1 MCGNF
6 SSGTLP
12 VKVLQVPLNI
22 CIFVFSFKNSLN
34 AAVKPLNRHAKK
46 MVRKNLL
53 LMIVVLGST
62 VPVSTLHAGGA
73 VSAVT
78 VVTLRPTAAQEEAS
92 KYISQY
98 LLQNHY
104 RKMSVN
110 DSLSL
115 QILNRYIDNLDG
127 SKSYFVASEVESL
140 RHVYGNRIDDE
151 FLAGKATVGFGVYNF
166 FLKRAKE
173 KMRYMKATADTVRFN
188 FSLPETLDL
197 DRKNDPWPTDRRQLA
212 ELWKKELKYQ
222 WLNLKYSG
230 ENSKTIR
237 ATLAKSFTNRL
248 NLLNRQKSEDAFQ
261 AYTYALTTSFDPH
274 TSYFS
279 PDEYENFQIDM
290 SRSLEGI
297 GAKLQTESEYT
308 VVNEVIAGG
317 PAFKSNTLKKGDKII
332 GVGQGKVDDIVDVFG
347 WRINDVVK
355 MIRGKKNT
363 IVRLKILPASQGGRG
378 PAKIVTLLRE
388 KVDLQEQAAKKS
400 IIVQNGERIG
410 VITIPSFYLDFEG
423 QQQNTGNFNSTS
435 RDVARILNELNTE
448 HVDGIVIDLRD
459 NGGGSLEESVN
470 VTGLFISTGPVVQI
484 SNSTGGKMVLRDE
497 DRRVLYS
504 GPLAV
509 LVNRYS
515 ASASEIFAA
524 AIQDYGRGVIIGERT
539 FGKGT
544 VQSLKKISELRPFA
558 FFGKQPELGE
568 IKLTIAKFYRI
579 SGGSTQHKGVVPDI
593 VMPSMIDTSVV
604 GEDIYS
610 SSLPWS
616 TLSRSFYRPTVEV
629 NQEEIALLR
638 QKQQERALK
647 SRYYQSYLHDLNT
660 LNQIR
665 KKKAVSLQDS
675 VFKSEI
681 ERIKQIEGQWIVD
694 QDSTKGKN
702 RDAVLNQS
710 AAVVADLAGIK
721 ASQRQTITRM
731 LPSRN

>member
-1 MCGNF
+1 MF
-6 SSGTLP
+6 
-12 VKVLQVPLNI
+12 
-22 CIFVFSFKNSLN
+22 
-34 AAVKPLNRHAKK
+34 
-46 MVRKNLL
+46 RKSLL
-53 LMIVVLGST
+53 LMIVVMGST
-62 VPVSTLHAGGA
+62 VPVFAVNAGASLPA
-73 VSAVT
+73 VP
-78 VVTLRPTAAQEEAS
+78 VVTLKPTGAQGEAVR
-92 KYISQY
+92 YISQY

-104 RKMSVN
+104 RKIVIN
-110 DSLSL
+110 DSLSQ

-127 SKSYFVASEVESL
+127 SKSYFVASEIESL

-151 FLAGKATVGFGVYNF
+151 FLAGKANVGFGVYNF

-173 KMRYMKATADTVRFN
+173 KMRYMKVTADTVRFN
-188 FSLPETLDL
+188 FSTPETLDL
-197 DRKNDPWPTDRRQLA
+197 DRKSDAWPADRRQLT

-222 WLNLKYSG
+222 WLSLKYSG
-230 ENSKTIR
+230 ENVKTIR
-237 ATLAKSFTNRL
+237 QTLAKSFTNRL
-248 NLLNRQKSEDAFQ
+248 NLLNRQKPEDAFQ

-279 PDEYENFQIDM
+279 PDEFENFQIDM

-297 GAKLQTESEYT
+297 GAKLQTENEYT
-308 VVNEVIAGG
+308 VVNEVIPGG
-317 PAFKSNTLKKGDKII
+317 PAFKSNLLKKGDKIV
-332 GVGQGKVDDIVDVFG
+332 GVGQGRIADIVDVFG

-355 MIRGKKNT
+355 LIRGKKNT
-363 IVRLKILPASQGGRG
+363 LVRLKILPASQGGRG
-378 PAKIVTLLRE
+378 PAKIVMLQRD

-400 IIVQNGERIG
+400 IIQQNGEKIG

-423 QQQNTGNFNSTS
+423 QQQNTGNYNSTS
-435 RDVARILNELNTE
+435 RDVTRILNELNSE

-459 NGGGSLEESVN
+459 NGGGSLEESVA
-470 VTGLFISTGPVVQI
+470 VTGLFIPTGPVVQI

-524 AIQDYGRGVIIGERT
+524 AIQDYGRGVVIGERT

-544 VQSLKKISELRPFA
+544 VQSIIKLTRPFN
-558 FFGKQPELGE
+558 FFGKPPDLGQ

-604 GEDIYS
+604 GEDTYS

-616 TLSRSFYRPTVEV
+616 TLSRSFYRPTAEV
-629 NQEEIALLR
+629 SQEEIVVLR
-638 QKQQERALK
+638 QKQQERSLK
-647 SRYYQSYLHDLNT
+647 NRIYQSYLHDLYT

-665 KKKAVSLQDS
+665 KRKAVSLQDS
-675 VFKSEI
+675 AFKSEM
-681 ERIKQIEGQWIVD
+681 ERIKQIEGQWVQN
-694 QDSTKGKN
+694 QDSTKNQNK
-702 RDAVLNQS
+702 DVLLNQS
-710 AAVVADLAGIK
+710 AAVVSDLAVLK
-721 ASQRQTITRM
+721 ASQKQTVTRT
-731 LPSRN
+731 LPSLN

>member
-1 MCGNF
+1 MCVAF
-6 SSGTLP
+6 SSGSLL
-12 VKVLQVPLNI
+12 VKTCQVVRNI
-22 CIFVFSFKNSLN
+22 RIFALSFKNSLHT
-34 AAVKPLNRHAKK
+34 AVKPLNHHAIK

-53 LMIVVLGST
+53 LMIMALGST
-62 VPVSTLHAGGA
+62 VPLSSIHAGNTA
-73 VSAVT
+73 PAVT
-78 VVTLRPTAAQEEAS
+78 VVTLKPTTAEEEAS

-104 RKMSVN
+104 RKISVN
-110 DSLSL
+110 DSLSQ

-151 FLAGKATVGFGVYNF
+151 FLAGKVNSGFGVYNF

-188 FSLPETLDL
+188 FSIPETLDL
-197 DRKNDPWPTDRRQLA
+197 DRKNDPWPANRRELTD
-212 ELWKKELKYQ
+212 LWKKELKYQ

-230 ENSKTIR
+230 ENNKSIR
-237 ATLAKSFTNRL
+237 ETLARSFTTRL
-248 NLLNRQKSEDAFQ
+248 NLLNRQKPEDAFQ
-261 AYTYALTTSFDPH
+261 AYTYAVTTSFDPH
-274 TSYFS
+274 TNYFS

-297 GAKLQTESEYT
+297 GAKLQTENEYT

-332 GVGQGKVDDIVDVFG
+332 GVGQGRSGEIVDVFG

-355 MIRGKKNT
+355 LIRGKKNT
-363 IVRLKILPASQGGRG
+363 IVRLKIFPASQSGRG
-378 PAKIVTLLRE
+378 PAKIVVLLRE

-400 IIVQNGERIG
+400 IITQNGERIG

-448 HVDGIVIDLRD
+448 HVDGILIDLRD

-470 VTGLFISTGPVVQI
+470 VTGLFIPAGPVVQI

-524 AIQDYGRGVIIGERT
+524 AIQDYGRGIIIGERT

-544 VQSLKKISELRPFA
+544 VQSLKKLSELRPFA

-579 SGGSTQHKGVVPDI
+579 SGGSTQHKGVIPDI

-604 GEDIYS
+604 GEDTYS

-616 TLSRSFYRPTVEV
+616 TISRSFYRPTAEV
-629 NQEEIALLR
+629 SPEEIVLLR

-660 LNQIR
+660 LNQVR

-675 VFKSEI
+675 AFKSEI
-681 ERIKQIEGQWIVD
+681 EKIKQIEGQWFVD
-694 QDSTKGKN
+694 QDSTKSQSK
-702 RDAVLNQS
+702 DVLLNQS
-710 AAVVADLAGIK
+710 AAVVSNLAELK
-721 ASQRQTITRM
+721 ATQRHTITRT
-731 LPSRN
+731 LPSLN

>member
-1 MCGNF
+1 MF
-6 SSGTLP
+6 
-12 VKVLQVPLNI
+12 
-22 CIFVFSFKNSLN
+22 
-34 AAVKPLNRHAKK
+34 
-46 MVRKNLL
+46 RKNLL
-53 LMIVVLGST
+53 LMVVALGST
-62 VPVSTLHAGGA
+62 VPVFAVNAGKS
-73 VSAVT
+73 VPAVT
-78 VVTLRPTAAQEEAS
+78 VVTLRPTAAQEEAG

-98 LLQNHY
+98 LLKNHY
-104 RKMSVN
+104 RKISVN

-127 SKSYFVASEVESL
+127 SKSYFVESEIESL

-151 FLAGKATVGFGVYNF
+151 FLAGKANAGFGVYNF

-173 KMRYMKATADTVRFN
+173 KMRYMKATVDTVRFN
-188 FSLPETLDL
+188 FSTPETLDL
-197 DRKNDPWPTDRRQLA
+197 DRKADPWPADRRQLT

-230 ENSKTIR
+230 ENNKTIR
-237 ATLAKSFTNRL
+237 ETLAKSFTNRL
-248 NLLNRQKSEDAFQ
+248 NLLNRQKPEDAFQ

-308 VVNEVIAGG
+308 VVNEVIPGG
-317 PAFKSNTLKKGDKII
+317 PAFKSNLLKKGDKIV
-332 GVGQGKVDDIVDVFG
+332 GVGQGRIADIVDVSG
-347 WRINDVVK
+347 WRINDVVRL
-355 MIRGKKNT
+355 IRGKKNT
-363 IVRLKILPASQGGRG
+363 VVRLKILPASQGGRG
-378 PAKIVTLLRE
+378 PAKVVMILRD

-400 IIVQNGERIG
+400 IILQNGEKIG

-423 QQQNTGNFNSTS
+423 QQQNTGNYNSTS
-435 RDVARILNELNTE
+435 RDVTRILNELNNE

-459 NGGGSLEESVN
+459 NGGGSLEESVA
-470 VTGLFISTGPVVQI
+470 VTGLFIPTGPVVQI
-484 SNSTGGKMVLRDE
+484 SNSAGGKMVLRDE
-497 DRRVLYS
+497 DRRVLYG

-544 VQSLKKISELRPFA
+544 VQSLIKLSRPFN
-558 FFGKQPELGE
+558 FFGKQPELGQ

-604 GEDIYS
+604 GEDTYS

-616 TLSRSFYRPTVEV
+616 TLSRSFYRPTAEV
-629 NQEEIALLR
+629 SQEEIALLR
-638 QKQQERALK
+638 QMQQERSLK
-647 SRYYQSYLHDLNT
+647 NRTYQSYLHDLNI

-675 VFKSEI
+675 AFKSEM
-681 ERIKQIEGQWIVD
+681 ERIKQIEGQWIQD
-694 QDSTKGKN
+694 PDSTKSQNK
-702 RDAVLNQS
+702 DILLNQS
-710 AAVVADLAGIK
+710 AAVVSDIAVLK
-721 ASQRQTITRM
+721 ANQKHTVTRT
-731 LPSRN
+731 LPSLN